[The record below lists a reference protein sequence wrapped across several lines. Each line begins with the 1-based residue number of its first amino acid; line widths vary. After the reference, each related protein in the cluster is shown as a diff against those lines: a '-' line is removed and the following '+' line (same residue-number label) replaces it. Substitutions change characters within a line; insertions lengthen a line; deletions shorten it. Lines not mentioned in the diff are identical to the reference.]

1 MVWPTV
7 ATAPRAKI
15 AISAASSPYS
25 SRSWPSSA
33 VGNLRLARRISVS
46 CAMCDCIGVTS
57 ASKNRW
63 VIPQSGAGSV
73 STRPRSFPSAVLRG
87 RAVQLAGDRLED
99 RADAATRRRHR
110 RDRHERD
117 QRDEQGVL
125 EQVLAFFIANE

>member
-7 ATAPRAKI
+7 ATAPRAKS

-33 VGNLRLARRISVS
+33 VGNLRFARRISVWY
-46 CAMCDCIGVTS
+46 AIGDCIGVTS
-57 ASKNRW
+57 ASEI
-63 VIPQSGAGSV
+63 VSVVPQSGAGSV
-73 STRPRSFPSAVLRG
+73 STRPRSFPSVVLRS
-87 RAVQLAGDRLED
+87 RAVQLAGDRVED
-99 RADAATRRRHR
+99 RADAAARRRHR

-117 QRDEQGVL
+117 QRHEQGVL